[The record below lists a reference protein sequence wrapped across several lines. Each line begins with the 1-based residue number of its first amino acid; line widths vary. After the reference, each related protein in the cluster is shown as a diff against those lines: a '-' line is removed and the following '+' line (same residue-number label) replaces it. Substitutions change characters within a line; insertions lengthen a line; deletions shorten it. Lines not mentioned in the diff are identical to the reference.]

1 MADYIGITEAQS
13 NPFAPL
19 TAELVKQ
26 LRDNPI
32 AITEGAP
39 DAPRL
44 YLRSLE
50 RLLPGPSIRSRRDET
65 VSVTGSNEAG
75 ASSTVGAFEFMQ
87 FGTIRMAAEITSS
100 FFGASMTFLRRRNGS
115 TTTLATYTTVGVHT
129 LDVAVLP
136 GDRLWMFLEAD
147 ASPTSSIT
155 GTNFRFQT
163 DGQDL
168 WPGSSFRLEGNR
180 AP

>member
-1 MADYIGITEAQS
+1 MSVYIEITEAQS

-19 TAELVKQ
+19 TSELVKQ

-32 AITEGAP
+32 AIAEGSP
-39 DAPRL
+39 GAPRL

-50 RLLPGPSIRSRRDET
+50 RLLPGSSIRSRRDAS
-65 VSVTGSNEAG
+65 VSATGTTEAG
-75 ASSTVGAFEFMQ
+75 AAFTALSFDFMQ
-87 FGTIRMAAEITSS
+87 FGTIRMTAEIITVSS
-100 FFGASMTFLRRRNGS
+100 GASMTFLRSRNGS

-136 GDRLWMFLEAD
+136 GDNLSMFLSA
-147 ASPTSSIT
+147 PINGNIT
-155 GTNFRFQT
+155 GSNFRLQT

-168 WPGSSFRLEGNR
+168 WPGSSVRLEGNR